1 MNDISYL
8 SGVGQPEDLKDANL
22 LVEVKSTAQK
32 MDNLD
37 IEILTV
43 PEKKTKFDILCITG
57 HHSFG
62 GPPHFRQSPNG
73 WLK

>member
-22 LVEVKSTAQK
+22 LVEVKSTAKK

-37 IEILTV
+37 ILTV
-43 PEKKTKFDILCITG
+43 PEKKTKFDILCIAG

-62 GPPHFRQSPNG
+62 GPPHFRQSPKG

>member
-43 PEKKTKFDILCITG
+43 PEKKQSLTSYASQDITALVDLLTSDNLPMAG
-57 HHSFG
+57 
-62 GPPHFRQSPNG
+62 
-73 WLK
+73 